1 MLRVRVVSP
10 ASLTGQLV
18 ERLTAAPG
26 VQNLVVLR
34 EAVRR
39 PQGDAVHFD
48 LSDGAANPVLRE
60 LRELGLARHGSI
72 SVERVDATLTAAGPV
87 GKTGA
92 LRRETAPVWEMVEA
106 TIRGAR
112 STPRASTAC

>member
-10 ASLTGQLV
+10 AGLTGPLV
-18 ERLTAAPG
+18 ERLTAAHG

-48 LSDGAANPVLRE
+48 LSDGAANPVSRE
-60 LRELGLARHGSI
+60 LRELGLAQRGLPATRPPSSCRGSGR
-72 SVERVDATLTAAGPV
+72 SPTSST
-87 GKTGA
+87 
-92 LRRETAPVWEMVEA
+92 RRTCSPSSSPSWP
-106 TIRGAR
+106 G
-112 STPRASTAC
+112 SSG

>member
-10 ASLTGQLV
+10 ARLTGHLV
-18 ERLTAAPG
+18 EWLTAAPG

-39 PQGDAVHFD
+39 PPGDAVHFD
-48 LSDGAANPVLRE
+48 LRDGAANPVFRE
-60 LRELGLARHGSI
+60 LRELGLAQHGSI
-72 SVERVDATLTAAGPV
+72 SVERVDATLTAVGSV

-92 LRRETAPVWEMVEA
+92 
-106 TIRGAR
+106 
-112 STPRASTAC
+112 PRPR

>member
-10 ASLTGQLV
+10 ARLTGHLV
-18 ERLTAAPG
+18 EWLTAAPG

-48 LSDGAANPVLRE
+48 LSARTI
-60 LRELGLARHGSI
+60 LGLVVTIALIGAVI
-72 SVERVDATLTAAGPV
+72 GVLLFALTKV
-87 GKTGA
+87 H
-92 LRRETAPVWEMVEA
+92 V
-106 TIRGAR
+106 
-112 STPRASTAC
+112 